1 MKKKQTQGS
10 DRVDKVSVMDR
21 IDAADH
27 FDDGM
32 DDEICNFP
40 DWNNFINGELQ
51 EKSWMNAGEA
61 GAEVV

>member
-1 MKKKQTQGS
+1 
-10 DRVDKVSVMDR
+10 MDR